1 MTDMLRYAKLDT
13 LCLIRSAYFL
23 TFSVLFSAGFYVMFT
38 MVAQDAIS
46 DSPLFAR
53 DYMLSMSV
61 SGAFFGALNGAGIRL
76 GTERG
81 EGWARQV
88 LLTPLSGAAYLAA
101 KALTAWLATL
111 PAAVVVFALG
121 AFANDVSM
129 PAADWI
135 AALAVIWGAGLVFV
149 LAGLVVGLVA
159 VGESAQYISLGVFF
173 PLAMLGGLWF
183 PLDDFPSALRHLAD
197 YLPTRAL
204 DQLATLVTPNAGDGP
219 VLRPVLVLVCWGVA
233 LAGVV
238 LSRSRA
244 VVLARV

>member
-46 DSPLFAR
+46 DSPPLR
-53 DYMLSMSV
+53 PRLH
-61 SGAFFGALNGAGIRL
+61 ALHVRL
-76 GTERG
+76 RRVLRRTQRRGHPPWHERG

-159 VGESAQYISLGVFF
+159 VGESAQYISLASSSPSPCSAASGSPSTTSLRPP
-173 PLAMLGGLWF
+173 PLRRL
-183 PLDDFPSALRHLAD
+183 PPDPRPR
-197 YLPTRAL
+197 PTRHPRHPERRRRTRTA
-204 DQLATLVTPNAGDGP
+204 PPSWYWCAGGWP
-219 VLRPVLVLVCWGVA
+219 WPGWY
-233 LAGVV
+233 
-238 LSRSRA
+238 
-244 VVLARV
+244 

>member
-1 MTDMLRYAKLDT
+1 MLRYAKLDT

-38 MVAQDAIS
+38 VVAKDAVS

-61 SGAFFGALNGAGIRL
+61 SGAFFGALSGAGIRL

-88 LLTPLSGAAYLAA
+88 LLTPLSGPAYLGA

-135 AALAVIWGAGLVFV
+135 AALAVIWGASLVFV
-149 LAGLVVGLVA
+149 LAGLAVGLVA
-159 VGESAQYISLGVFF
+159 AGESAQYISLGVFF

-183 PLDDFPSALRHLAD
+183 PLDDFPPVLRRAAD
-197 YLPTRAL
+197 FLPTHAL
-204 DQLATLVTPNAGDGP
+204 DELAVLVTPGGGGAP
-219 VLRPVLVLVCWGVA
+219 VLRPVLVLVCWGAA
-233 LAGVV
+233 LTT
-238 LSRSRA
+238 
-244 VVLARV
+244 VVLARSRAAVLARV